1 MLRELASRQ
10 TGRQTRAVYRYDTL
24 HELERSM
31 LEGIPMA
38 RAMQLR
44 VLDYDGNRLALSA
57 PLAPNVNDKGCAFG
71 GSLVSLTTLASWGLI
86 NLKLAEA
93 GAGADVY
100 VQDSNVEYLA
110 PVWDELVAEACAG
123 PDESWQEFVG
133 MLGSQGSA
141 RIRMNAEV
149 SGAEGGLVA
158 LRFSARFVAKRRK
171 NRDA

>member
-1 MLRELASRQ
+1 MLRELASGLP
-10 TGRQTRAVYRYDTL
+10 GRQTRTVYRFDTL

-38 RAMQLR
+38 RAMQLH
-44 VLDYDGNRLALSA
+44 VLEYDGNRLALAA

-71 GSLVSLTTLASWGLI
+71 GSLVSLTTLAAWGLV
-86 NLKLAEA
+86 NLKLGEA

-100 VQDSNVEYLA
+100 VQDSTVEYLA
-110 PVWDELVAEACAG
+110 PVWGELVAEACAG
-123 PDESWQEFVG
+123 PDESWPEFITA
-133 MLGSQGSA
+133 LGDQGSA
-141 RIRMNAEV
+141 RIRMSAEV

-171 NRDA
+171 H